1 MHEPD
6 DVFATDLYY
15 HAHCCKDYFNK
26 YNADIEEILK
36 SLEEEDSITAGD
48 KSFKEQFLVL

>member
-1 MHEPD
+1 
-6 DVFATDLYY
+6 L
-15 HAHCCKDYFNK
+15 NK

-48 KSFKEQFLVL
+48 VSIKE